1 MPGKD
6 GTGPLG
12 QGPIA
17 GAGGRQGGR
26 GRMGG
31 PNSAGPG
38 GDCVCPC
45 CDYKTEHV
53 VGQPCSRNICPKC
66 GTKLI
71 RK

>member
-17 GAGGRQGGR
+17 GAGRRQGGK

-31 PNSAGPG
+31 PLASGPAGE
-38 GDCVCPC
+38 CFCPKC
-45 CDYKTEHV
+45 SYKIAHV
-53 VGQPCSRNICPKC
+53 AGQPCSERSCPKC

-71 RK
+71 RD